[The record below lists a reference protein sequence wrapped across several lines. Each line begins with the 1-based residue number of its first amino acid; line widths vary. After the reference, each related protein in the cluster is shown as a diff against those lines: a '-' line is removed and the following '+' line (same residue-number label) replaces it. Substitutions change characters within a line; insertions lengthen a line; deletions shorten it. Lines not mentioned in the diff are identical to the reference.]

1 MGILNNFVRV
11 SSRLLLCSALV
22 ASVVTLAGCKAT
34 APPNPEIAAA
44 NKQWLS
50 EKIQSAVKSGLGD
63 KNSWRIYKSCIGN
76 KDSWLVGCYVDNY
89 YGATFS
95 ASILS
100 APVEDFCQKAFTFL
114 EELQP
119 TIVTQEK
126 YPDYRVKDIK
136 SGLKFCLSEKNVV
149 IRARQFG
156 GGGTGVWN
164 LSIQNEIGNESIGI
178 DLRMIQS
185 ASTFE

>member
-22 ASVVTLAGCKAT
+22 ASVASLAGCKAT

-63 KNSWRIYKSCIGN
+63 KNSWRIYKSCVGDTN
-76 KDSWLVGCYVDNY
+76 SWLVGCYVDNY
-89 YGATFS
+89 YGAGFS
-95 ASILS
+95 ASKLS

-114 EELQP
+114 ENLQP
-119 TIVTQEK
+119 TLVTQISSPE
-126 YPDYRVKDIK
+126 YGVKDTK
-136 SGLKFCLSEKNVV
+136 SGLKVCLSEKNVV
-149 IRARQFG
+149 IMARQDG
-156 GGGTGVWN
+156 RGGTGVWN
-164 LSIQNEIGNESIGI
+164 MTIQNEIGNESIGI
-178 DLRMIQS
+178 DLRMIGAQK
-185 ASTFE
+185 